1 MKCPVCQS
9 STKVTN
15 SRGADH
21 GRAIKRRRVCLQ
33 CKRRFTSY
41 ERIELVGL
49 TVVKRN
55 GSKEPYL
62 RHKIEL
68 GLRKALEKRS
78 VIEDQ
83 FQKLVSSIE
92 NDIFSLEKDTVS
104 SEQIGHIV
112 LSHLKSFDQVAYLR
126 FASVHRNLKRARA
139 FEKEIQ
145 KLEKAK

>member
-9 STKVTN
+9 FTKVTN
-15 SRGADH
+15 SRAADH
-21 GRAIKRRRVCLQ
+21 QRAIKRRRVCLQ
-33 CKRRFTSY
+33 CQRRFTSY

-49 TVVKRN
+49 TVIKRS

-78 VIEDQ
+78 VLEEQ

-92 NDIFSLEKDTVS
+92 NDIFNLQKDTVS
-104 SEQIGHIV
+104 SEQIGQIV
-112 LSHLKSFDQVAYLR
+112 LLHLKNFDQVAYLR
-126 FASVHRNLKRARA
+126 FASVYRNFKSARA
-139 FEKEIQ
+139 FGKEIQ

>member
-1 MKCPVCQS
+1 
-9 STKVTN
+9 
-15 SRGADH
+15 
-21 GRAIKRRRVCLQ
+21 VCLH

-49 TVVKRN
+49 TVIKRD

-68 GLRKALEKRS
+68 GLRKALEKRP
-78 VIEDQ
+78 VIEEQ
-83 FQKLVSSIE
+83 FQKLVSAIE
-92 NDIFSLEKDTVS
+92 NDIFNLEKDAVS

-112 LSHLKSFDQVAYLR
+112 LLHLKTFDQVAYLR
-126 FASVHRNLKRARA
+126 FASVHRNFKSARA

-145 KLEKAK
+145 KLEKAKQ

>member
-21 GRAIKRRRVCLQ
+21 GRAIKRRRVCVQ

-55 GSKEPYL
+55 GGKEPYV

-78 VIEDQ
+78 VGEEE

-92 NDIFSLEKDTVS
+92 NDIFNLEKDTVS

-112 LSHLKSFDQVAYLR
+112 LSHLKDFDQVAYLR
-126 FASVHRNLKRARA
+126 FASVHRHFKSAKA
-139 FEKEIQ
+139 FEKEIL